1 MYDDLLGDLSDC
13 LDRIVGGDINREREV
28 ADLIERCMRAIEA
41 EMGMVGSGEQQE
53 LAKARIAC
61 DGGYLRL
68 ALSSAR
74 KALAASER
82 QKEMHDLG
90 DGS

>member
-28 ADLIERCMRAIEA
+28 ADLIERCMGAIEA
-41 EMGMVGSGEQQE
+41 ETGVVGPGEQQE
-53 LAKARIAC
+53 LVRARAAC
-61 DGGYLRL
+61 DSGYLRL

-82 QKEMHDLG
+82 RFILRPA
-90 DGS
+90 